1 LYEISSGNH
10 PEAFTKRRTEITIE
24 THRWV
29 RISRRETVGLWCGE
43 CAAQI
48 EAVSPEQV
56 AQLLRISTREV
67 YRRIEAGEF
76 HIHEIPAGR
85 LLISQSSQLATILT
99 RINTSPCLRFSLR
112 PLR

>member
-1 LYEISSGNH
+1 
-10 PEAFTKRRTEITIE
+10 
-24 THRWV
+24 V

-85 LLISQSSQLATILT
+85 LLICQSSQLATILT

-112 PLR
+112 PLRPLRPLR